1 MPIQDPVWWNNAL
14 KFGTFRIISLGM
26 ADRQGVIEAASEW
39 PIKVSSSV
47 HFQVF
52 EPVFVARP
60 GAADEDDGVI
70 VSPLLTTRDIKKVG
84 KKIISTHETFWC
96 NCFFSQVQLLVL
108 DATTFTEIGR
118 VTHDANG
125 PVTPTLHGIFDPRK
139 LWFKYLITVKVLP
152 KYRKYSEWRRSKGI
166 FCFIWLSYT
175 SKKTIIPCF
184 QSSKIIHSSFP
195 IFPQKMKKA
204 KLIHSNSAKVFLF
217 LYRGQS
223 QVFNF
228 LHNCAMATRIEIKAN
243 EALARAELFTS
254 TMT

>member
-96 NCFFSQVQLLVL
+96 NCFF
-108 DATTFTEIGR
+108 F
-118 VTHDANG
+118 
-125 PVTPTLHGIFDPRK
+125 
-139 LWFKYLITVKVLP
+139 
-152 KYRKYSEWRRSKGI
+152 RRSNCWCWTQPK
-166 FCFIWLSYT
+166 FILLA
-175 SKKTIIPCF
+175 KPLF
-184 QSSKIIHSSFP
+184 Q
-195 IFPQKMKKA
+195 
-204 KLIHSNSAKVFLF
+204 LF
-217 LYRGQS
+217 LTGPTARFGRS
-223 QVFNF
+223 HLHRDRSGDAWRKRAGDADAARDIRSEEIVIQVPYFS
-228 LHNCAMATRIEIKAN
+228 KS
-243 EALARAELFTS
+243 LAK
-254 TMT
+254 M